1 LADQEFQITLDP
13 PGPYS
18 KDDEVTVKITLNPSH
33 GTFSGKKS
41 TFEME
46 CSQFQPSNVKA
57 TIRSYLN
64 SKVKIKGVDDG
75 PIDFDLNVIQNDCAY
90 DITTGLEITVN
101 GLPKVSFDDPAIT
114 PLDDSVDLGN
124 NEYPIGNANINL
136 TLDAPAPSKGAKAT
150 VSSDAFS
157 GEKEVKFA
165 KGATTASVKVSLQE
179 TTGERSLTLAQK
191 EYCIKASTCKDVPI
205 NVRSPKMKFSDSPYK
220 SGVTEENGKNVC
232 KPGDTIS
239 FNLEFDYKTPATA
252 KGKLT
257 SAALKKDK
265 DFSVSKGNKTTS
277 FSAEIGPEDQSK
289 GDHKIRLINES
300 GCGLDEPKLADIS
313 VIPPA
318 SITFEDGDNW
328 IVPNADYCV
337 GDKVTFK
344 VKLNDEATTTKV
356 YGKLQVG
363 SGSAID
369 ITFNEG
375 EQTAE
380 VSNVELTDNNKK
392 TKVKITPEGETKK
405 GAVTEKTIAV
415 HQKNKVSIKSPAE
428 EGPFYKGDKVKIPVA
443 LKYNANQSALAAKL
457 KCDALF
463 DETYDVNFQEGSQEA
478 EVEVEIAKTPQE
490 KKGTVTFDVEEN
502 FRIDDDAK
510 SIELKTE
517 SIFEVSFA
525 NSKPTPEGPF
535 YEGDKAKFTVK
546 LSSAARE
553 AGKVGTLTC
562 TDAFDDVDIKFGK
575 GEEEK
580 EIEVTFKAVTEKKD
594 LTATFEIHQAPYQ
607 EAEKNI
613 ESKFKLNPFPKIRY
627 DTSKPI
633 TSGGKKVS
641 DVWNFKARDE
651 AQVRVHILE
660 APPQA
665 GAKAKISCPSFESG
679 YEVEF
684 TEKGNKDITVN
695 FKNPTDD
702 SEVTLSKVSGCE
714 LNDDN
719 IKFKA
724 KVANKRT
731 VNFASGEDWVTPKA
745 PHFIKDKIK
754 MKLALEGPPPDA
766 DVKFKIKSDGFDTK
780 PIVIAKTAWTE
791 ESQTHEIE
799 ATLTKHATIST
810 SHIKLIDG
818 ENCELGSNID
828 KEFPIG
834 DQTTIFFKRIGTI
847 AFTEPS
853 GDLFQGDKFKITV
866 ELKNPARE
874 DNQVLATLKASEEGI
889 FPKNA
894 DADDKEV
901 YQAKFAKDAKETEI
915 EIELIKPEDTTKYVA
930 NEKTVKISLEVVEDT
945 NVKLGSNKEIS
956 VKIKPFPEVYFGTKT
971 PIKDVKKPAD
981 SDIYPFRITQ
991 KPVLRVKLTDK
1002 PPQGGVKVKLSG
1014 KAFGTDKKY
1023 DVAFSDEEELQEI
1036 PVEMVDVTEGDSEEI
1051 SIEVVDSAR
1060 LRENHNKLKV
1070 KVADCAVFFHDKWI
1084 NPAKDKHA
1092 VGDRVWVRCE
1102 RKAKDTNNLKEGV
1115 FAQITSMGFGKDKD
1129 DYYKPRTYDVK
1140 FKANETISEPVECP
1154 ELDIYK
1160 SVKKGGDGS
1169 RPSKGTGFRF
1179 PVLGGSSKPL
1189 EVTLKPLDIYGEGEC
1204 VKKEIEVQ
1212 PYRVVHFA
1220 TSHFNSKNEY
1230 VIKSKKKFIITLSA
1244 PSRRNTIFLIS
1255 CPAFSGVYKDKK
1267 DDGTYQPGIVI
1278 PAGKMTRSVEVEF
1291 ARNPKALDD
1300 PEDTEYE
1307 INIERVSG
1315 NISVFGEDVIRAT
1328 GGRDPIHIKTAQDL
1342 RGVLKVKV
1350 ITPYIFFDDQAPI
1363 KPAPSNG
1370 SDGLPILGL
1379 DSKMTL
1385 KVTLS
1390 HKAPK
1395 NTKAQITSYAF
1406 GGKAYD
1412 VEFEEGELSKEI
1424 EVHIKKAD
1432 ALNPMTFTVLGKKL
1446 CIGKEAKSGD
1456 KHPNQIKVRVKP
1468 MPAIR
1473 FPFPPLLGDRLEEST
1488 MTAVANLFAEE
1499 PLDDIQEAIDDSERG
1514 EWIDPYDQDFV
1525 VGDKAKITIHLSQP
1539 APDEGIT
1546 AALKC
1551 KAFSSNYSIS
1561 LPKGELK
1568 KTIDVEFVKSFK
1580 SPNLEV
1586 SLEGLDR
1593 CVTGSEFTR
1602 MVKVY
1607 KDRPVY
1613 FPPRQLMKPDGP
1625 FNSGD
1630 GAYGGPFIKGDRG
1643 VIFVR
1648 LKHPAPVAGATAKVT
1663 GPFATQTVSFKSG
1676 DQFKGVRVTFS
1687 KEGASSQDIKL
1698 QKGENTALGTKVAQK
1713 VLVNTPEVSFASPP
1727 VKDPDQ
1733 VITGGNAWIEIKLTA
1748 PAPIKG
1754 CSVLVTSPA
1763 FKPTNGYV
1771 LKIPC
1776 GEKEVGLEVSIKDEY
1791 DEGGSEKVTIKGP
1804 KRCKLGSTKEIT
1816 LEINVGPRIGFSKA
1830 KMTPAPS
1837 GELEQDSEATLSI
1850 EPNQAPDEDTIV
1862 RVKSTAFSGKVYMVK
1877 LPKGK
1882 TAAVKQKVVLA
1893 KGYPKST
1900 AGDLQQQKI
1909 ILITPKGW
1917 QADPTPDTDGE
1928 TEPNAHVI
1936 YIKVKTPASDDT
1948 TEKCPLKEAEEQEKI
1963 KKLIAEAEK
1972 QMEEEPE
1979 PDFSKPCNLEIM
1991 YLTVKHG
1998 DTLDDG
2004 EVKRGPA
2011 SNGTFEVVRDK
2022 SLAKVP
2028 EKALLS
2034 TPSKIPI
2041 LQVIGGREFY
2051 DPHVDDPEETYH
2063 YTTIEVEIRPP
2074 KKYCNQ
2080 QFVFSGDNV
2089 MQHPMI
2095 KVHDRIKGE
2104 LGKAEAVAARAAAR
2118 VAGAKEHAEAK
2129 IDAVKEKVM
2138 EKPKKAGAKIEA
2150 VRGVAADKAQKM
2162 LDRAADLFEP
2172 VMTVKRKVTDTV
2184 LNKVGDTLGL
2194 EREDDEEEEE
2204 EENEETGEER
2214 TKRPWLERYE
2224 WWPVEPAPGNI
2235 RSKFPDPEGDEE
2247 VDVVSVF
2254 ELPVFQAHQI
2264 WHEDAETDGDGG
2276 DDEDEEDGFSLASF
2290 ETETTKTGDDD
2301 KEQGI
2306 GFLRDIMSAV
2316 SFAHMKPRQYMIE
2329 LESCGIPDVEVDEP
2343 AQKADSLK
2351 AIVEVYPSDEF
2362 CVHYKLDFGVPEVT
2376 VGAEGKFYDPEKGS
2390 DEGEGLKEEE
2400 EEDDSEAVEEE
2411 EEEEDSNTFSFSL
2424 GWEEDEEEEEEE
2436 EEEED
2441 EDIEIE
2447 IDEAD
2452 GKGWLEVGDLGED
2465 DECEQSQLSG
2475 AKVLYQAAY
2484 RDIKEKPKT
2493 KKQAGAPHK
2502 PSRVFHEFGAED
2514 DEDDDEDDGL
2524 IAQFISYCQDEEVY
2538 EAEIKSSTVSS
2549 CEVDFDVASGGK
2561 LSETQAF
2568 LDDNLFG
2575 FADFDLDFTR
2585 NGQTGP
2591 FYFQI
2596 TKSIGA
2602 SIQAV
2607 RAIVAVFNGFSSGCN
2622 VTFGWGVE
2630 FNISFLEGDL
2640 SLYWGWKE
2648 YDDHRVFKWYSLK
2661 LDLTLISVSAQV
2673 NVGFSVAALMVKFQ
2687 AVIYGKITI
2696 GATLAAGFERQTP
2709 DTVTPEWLDTWIG
2722 ALGKAELGVNIVL
2735 VHENVFHCNAAIKT
2749 GFELKFRIS
2758 PGLIDRFGVEYM
2770 IYWLGVSASGT
2781 FKVVGFK
2788 EKTKEVKIIEGNP
2801 KELPWRRGAMPR
2813 KAANAWWNIKKVV
2826 NLAWSRAVYQHS
2838 RALERLRNYQELQ
2851 LDMVKASRHGRK
2863 AKTDEVPLYR
2873 FEGEDTDYEGK
2884 RHWNDVEAK
2893 FNKQWEDCVEA
2904 FNWERKTVHS
2914 SILHRSYRLDTRL
2927 NYFVSNIEDRL
2938 YYIKQRLW
2946 AIDYIKDDIIAL
2958 NEEVARK
2965 EEESDDG
2972 DGAEDDL
2979 RKQAKEL
2986 SRKEEINIRERLGKR
3001 PLAKLDAETNDLR
3014 YYALKR
3020 TEW

>member
-33 GTFSGKKS
+33 SFFSGKKS
-41 TFEME
+41 TFEMS

-57 TIRSYLN
+57 TIRSDL
-64 SKVKIKGVDDG
+64 SPKVKIKGVDDG

-90 DITTGLEITVN
+90 TITTGLEITVN
-101 GLPKVSFDDPAIT
+101 GLPKVSFDDTPIT

-136 TLDAPAPSKGAKAT
+136 KLNAPAPSSGSKAT

-179 TTGERSLTLAQK
+179 TTGQRTLTLAEK
-191 EYCIKASTCKDVPI
+191 EYCIKASSCKDVPI
-205 NVRSPKMKFSDSPYK
+205 NVRPPKIKFADSPYK

-265 DFSVSKGNKTTS
+265 DFSVSKGKNTTS

-344 VKLNDEATTTKV
+344 IKLNDAATETKV

-363 SGSAID
+363 SGSPID
-369 ITFNEG
+369 ITVNQG
-375 EQTAE
+375 EQTVE
-380 VSNVELTDNNKK
+380 VSDVELTDNNKK

-405 GAVTEKTIAV
+405 GAVTEKTIEV
-415 HQKNKVSIKSPAE
+415 HQKNKVSINSPAE
-428 EGPFYKGDKVKIPVA
+428 EGPFYKGDKVKIPLV
-443 LKYNANQSALAAKL
+443 LKYKANQTALAAKL
-457 KCDALF
+457 KSDALF
-463 DETYDVNFQEGSQEA
+463 NTTYDVNFQEGSQET

-490 KKGTVTFDVEEN
+490 KKGTVTFDVEDK
-502 FRIDDDAK
+502 FRIDDSNK

-517 SIFEVSFA
+517 SVFEVSFA

-553 AGKVGTLTC
+553 AGKVGTLSC
-562 TDAFDDVDIKFGK
+562 PDAFDDVEMKFGK

-580 EIEVTFKAVTEKKD
+580 EFEVTFKAVTEKKE
-594 LTATFEIHQAPYQ
+594 LTAGFEIHQAPYQ
-607 EAEKNI
+607 EASKNI
-613 ESKFKLNPFPKIRY
+613 ESKFKLNPFPKIKF
-627 DTSKPI
+627 DSSKPI
-633 TSGGKKVS
+633 SSGGKKVS
-641 DVWNFKARDE
+641 DVWNFKARDDG
-651 AQVRVHILE
+651 QVRLHIME
-660 APPQA
+660 PPPQA
-665 GAKAKISCPSFESG
+665 GSKAKISCPSFESD

-684 TEKGNKDITVN
+684 TEKGNKDVPVN
-695 FKNPTDD
+695 FKKPLADG
-702 SEVTLSKVSGCE
+702 EVTLSKVSGCE
-714 LNDDN
+714 LNADN
-719 IKFKA
+719 IKFKVKA
-724 KVANKRT
+724 ENKRT
-731 VNFASGEDWVTPKA
+731 VNFASGDDWVDPKA
-745 PHFIKDKIK
+745 PHFIADKIK

-766 DVKFKIKSDGFDTK
+766 DVKFKIKSDGFDAK
-780 PIVIAKTAWTE
+780 PIVIAKAAWTE
-791 ESQTHEIE
+791 ESQVHEIE

-810 SHIKLIDG
+810 SHIKLIDA

-834 DQTTIFFKRIGTI
+834 DQTTVFFKRVGTI

-853 GDLFQGDKFKITV
+853 GDFFQGDKFKVTV

-874 DNQVLATLKASEEGI
+874 DNKVLATIKASEEGI

-894 DADDKEV
+894 DADNKEI
-901 YQAKFAKDAKETEI
+901 YQAKFAKDSKEVEV
-915 EIELIKPEDTTKYVA
+915 ELELVKPEDTTKYVA
-930 NEKTVKISLEVVEDT
+930 KEKTVKISLEAIDGS
-945 NVKLGSNKEIS
+945 NVKLGSNIEIS
-956 VKIKPFPEVYFGTKT
+956 VKIKPFPEAYFGTKT
-971 PIKDVKKPAD
+971 PIKDVKKP
-981 SDIYPFRITQ
+981 SDLEFFPFRITQ
-991 KPVLRVKLTDK
+991 KPVLRVKLTEK
-1002 PPQGGVKVKLSG
+1002 PPQGGVKVNLIG
-1014 KAFGTDKKY
+1014 KAFGADKKY
-1023 DVAFSDEEELQEI
+1023 EVAFSGEEVLQEV
-1036 PVEMVDVTEGDSEEI
+1036 PVEMVDVTSGASEEI
-1051 SIEVVDSAR
+1051 AIEVVDSAR
-1060 LRENHNKLKV
+1060 LRENHHKIKIKV
-1070 KVADCAVFFHDKWI
+1070 SDCAVFFHDKWI

-1092 VGDRVWVRCE
+1092 VGDRVRIRLE
-1102 RKAKDTNNLKEGV
+1102 RKAKDPKNLIAGDI
-1115 FAQITSMGFGKDKD
+1115 AQVTSMGFGKDKD
-1129 DYYKPRTYDVK
+1129 DYYKPRSYLVK
-1140 FKANETISEPVECP
+1140 FKENETISEPVEVP

-1179 PVLGGSSKPL
+1179 PVLGGSAKPV
-1189 EVTLKPLDIYGEGEC
+1189 EVTLKPLGIYGEGEC

-1212 PYRVVHFA
+1212 PYRVLHFA
-1220 TSHFNSKNEY
+1220 TSHFNSTNEY
-1230 VIKSKKKFIITLSA
+1230 VVKSKKKFIITLSA
-1244 PSRRNTIFLIS
+1244 PSRKNTIFRIS
-1255 CPAFSGVYKDKK
+1255 CPAFAGVYKDKK
-1267 DDGTYQPGIVI
+1267 SDGSYYPGIVI
-1278 PAGKMTRSVEVEF
+1278 PKGKMTRSVEVEF
-1291 ARNPKALDD
+1291 ARNPKADDD
-1300 PEDTEYE
+1300 PEETEYE
-1307 INIERVSG
+1307 INLERVRG
-1315 NISVFGEDVIRAT
+1315 NISIFGDGVIYAT
-1328 GGRDPIHIKTAQDL
+1328 GGRDPVHIKTAQDL

-1350 ITPYIFFDDQAPI
+1350 ITPYVFFDDQEPI
-1363 KPAPSNG
+1363 KPAPSKG
-1370 SDGLPILGL
+1370 SDKLPILGL
-1379 DSKMTL
+1379 DSKTTL

-1390 HKAPK
+1390 HPAPK
-1395 NTKAQITSYAF
+1395 GAKASITSYAF

-1412 VEFEEGELSKEI
+1412 VEFDEGQLSKEV
-1424 EVHIKKAD
+1424 EVHLKKAD
-1432 ALNPMTFTVLGKKL
+1432 VTRPMTFTVLGEAL
-1446 CIGKEAKSGD
+1446 CIGKAAKKGD
-1456 KHPNQIKVRVKP
+1456 DHPNQIKVRIKP
-1468 MPAIR
+1468 LPGIR
-1473 FPFPPLLGDRLEEST
+1473 FPFPPLLGDRLEEHM
-1488 MTAVANLFAEE
+1488 MTSVANLFAEE
-1499 PLDDIQEAIDDSERG
+1499 PLDDIQQDVIDVSERG
-1514 EWIDPYDQDFV
+1514 EWIEPYDQDFV
-1525 VGDKAKITIHLSQP
+1525 VGDKAKITVHLSQP
-1539 APDEGIT
+1539 APEDGIT

-1561 LPKGELK
+1561 IPKGEDK
-1568 KTIDVEFVKSFK
+1568 KVLDVEFVKSLK
-1580 SPNLEV
+1580 TPNLEV

-1607 KDRPVY
+1607 PDRPVY
-1613 FPPRQLMKPDGP
+1613 FPPREVMKPDGP
-1625 FNSGD
+1625 FNSGKSPY
-1630 GAYGGPFIKGDRG
+1630 AGPFIKGDRG

-1648 LKHPAPVAGATAKVT
+1648 LKHPAPVVGATAKVT
-1663 GPFATQTVSFKSG
+1663 GPFSTQTVSFKQG
-1676 DQFKGVRVTFS
+1676 EQKKVAKVTFN
-1687 KEGASSQDIKL
+1687 KEGASPQDIKL
-1698 QKGENTALGTKVAQK
+1698 QKGENTSLGNKVTQK
-1713 VLVNTPEVSFASPP
+1713 VLVSTPEVSFASPP

-1733 VITGGNAWIEIKLTA
+1733 VISGGKAWIDLKLST

-1754 CSVLVTSPA
+1754 GSVIVTSPA
-1763 FKPTNGYV
+1763 FKPTNGYT

-1776 GEKEVGLEVSIKDEY
+1776 GEKEVGLEVTLKDEY
-1791 DEGGSEKVTIKGP
+1791 ENGGSEKVTIKGP

-1830 KMTPAPS
+1830 KISPAATT
-1837 GELEQDSEATLSI
+1837 EFEQDAEATLSI
-1850 EPNQAPDEDTIV
+1850 EPNQAPDEDLLV
-1862 RVKSTAFSGKVYMVK
+1862 KVKSTAFNGKVYMVK

-1882 TAAVKQKVVLA
+1882 TAAVKQKVALSR
-1893 KGYPKST
+1893 GFPKASS
-1900 AGDLQQQKI
+1900 GDLQQQKI
-1909 ILITPKGW
+1909 ILVTPKGW
-1917 QADPTPDTDGE
+1917 QADPTPDKTE
-1928 TEPNAHVI
+1928 EVEPNAHII

-1948 TEKCPLKEAEEQEKI
+1948 EEKCPLKEAEEQEKI
-1963 KKLIAEAEK
+1963 KKLIAEEEK
-1972 QMEEEPE
+1972 KMEEEPE

-2011 SNGTFEVVRDK
+2011 SNGTFEIVRDR

-2028 EKALLS
+2028 EEALVS

-2063 YTTIEVEIRPP
+2063 YTTIEVEVRPP
-2074 KKYCNQ
+2074 KKYCGQ

-2089 MQHPMI
+2089 MQHPLI
-2095 KVHDRIKGE
+2095 KIRDRIKGE
-2104 LGKAEAVAARAAAR
+2104 LGKYESVAARTAAR
-2118 VAGAKEHAEAK
+2118 VAGAKESAEMKLEKA
-2129 IDAVKEKVM
+2129 KEKVL
-2138 EKPKKAGAKIEA
+2138 EKPKKAVAKIEA
-2150 VRGVAADKAQKM
+2150 VRGVAEDKAQKM
-2162 LDRAADLFEP
+2162 LDRATDLFEP
-2172 VMTVKRKVTDTV
+2172 VMMVKRKVTDTV
-2184 LNKVGDTLGL
+2184 LTKVGDTLGL

-2204 EENEETGEER
+2204 EEEETEVR

-2224 WWPVEPAPGNI
+2224 WWPIEPAPGNI
-2235 RSKFPDPEGDEE
+2235 RSKFPDPDTEEGKKVE
-2247 VDVVSVF
+2247 VVPVF
-2254 ELPVFQAHQI
+2254 EFPVYQAHQL
-2264 WHEDAETDGDGG
+2264 WHEDAEADGDGG
-2276 DDEDEEDGFSLASF
+2276 DDDEEEGFSLVSF
-2290 ETETTKTGDDD
+2290 STETSKTGDDD
-2301 KEQGI
+2301 KEQGT

-2329 LESCGIPDVEVDEP
+2329 LESCGIPDVE
-2343 AQKADSLK
+2343 ADDPPPRADNLK

-2362 CVHYKLDFGVPEVT
+2362 CLHYEFNMGVPEVT

-2400 EEDDSEAVEEE
+2400 EDDSEAVEEE
-2411 EEEEDSNTFSFSL
+2411 EEEDSSAFSFSM

-2441 EDIEIE
+2441 EEIEIE

-2452 GKGWLEVGDLGED
+2452 GKGWLEVGDEGSD
-2465 DECEQSQLSG
+2465 DDCEQSQLSG
-2475 AKVLYQAAY
+2475 AKVLYQADY
-2484 RDIKEKPKT
+2484 RSIKKKPTT
-2493 KKQAGAPHK
+2493 KKGAGAPHK
-2502 PSRVFHEFGAED
+2502 PSRVFHTFGEEED
-2514 DEDDDEDDGL
+2514 EEEEKEGL
-2524 IAQFISYCQDEEVY
+2524 IELFKSYCKDEEVY
-2538 EAEIKSSTVSS
+2538 EAEIQSSNVSS
-2549 CEVDFDVASGGK
+2549 CGVDFDVATGGK
-2561 LSETQAF
+2561 LSETQSF

-2575 FADFDLDFTR
+2575 FADFGLDFTR
-2585 NGQTGP
+2585 NGATGP

-2602 SIQAV
+2602 SIQAI
-2607 RAIVAVFNGFSSGCN
+2607 RSIVAVFNGFSSGCN

-2648 YDDHRVFKWYSLK
+2648 YEDHRVFKWYSVK
-2661 LDLTLISVSAQV
+2661 FDLTLISISAQV
-2673 NVGFSVAALMVKFQ
+2673 NVGFGVAVLMVKFQ

-2722 ALGKAELGVNIVL
+2722 AIGKAELGANLVL

-2749 GFELKFRIS
+2749 GFELKFRIA

-2801 KELPWRRGAMPR
+2801 KELPWRRGALPR

-2838 RALERLRNYQELQ
+2838 RALDRLRRYQELQ
-2851 LDMVKASRHGRK
+2851 LDMVRASKHGRK
-2863 AKTDEVPLYR
+2863 PKTEEIPLYR

-2893 FNKQWEDCVEA
+2893 FNKQWEDCAEA
-2904 FNWERKTVHS
+2904 FNWERQTVHS

-2927 NYFVSNIEDRL
+2927 NYFVTSIEDRL

-2958 NEEVARK
+2958 NEEVAAK

-2972 DGAEDDL
+2972 DGAEDEL
-2979 RKQAKEL
+2979 RKRAKEL
-2986 SRKEEINIRERLGKR
+2986 SRKEELNIKERIGKR
-3001 PLAKLDAETNDLR
+3001 PLAKLDVEMNDLR